1 MMARRLLRLVALLLL
16 AGPGAGRAMAQPRSA
31 PLLPPRGGG
40 GSPAVREA
48 TVGEGTHHAGLVV
61 DFSDGTV
68 ITRCVGFDEATISGY
83 ELLLRSGLTLEV
95 AVSGPGA
102 AVCSIEGTGC
112 PASDCFCHFPPDY
125 WSYWHL
131 EAGSWHYSDV
141 GASGYAVEDGAVDGW
156 IWGDASA
163 PPQVIPFEAICAP
176 PPTPTPTATSTPTS
190 TPTPLPPT
198 ATPTPL
204 PPTPTPTATSR
215 PPTAAPTA
223 TPTPIPLTATPTPLL
238 PTSTPTPIPPTATA
252 TPPPPTATSTPLPT
266 STPTTTATS
275 TATSTP
281 MASPTATLRPSP
293 TCTPTVPPRPSSSN
307 PMADDDLRTALFF
320 FGGALTLA
328 LLVARL
334 KRR

>member
-1 MMARRLLRLVALLLL
+1 MMTRRLLRLVALLLL
-16 AGPGAGRAMAQPRSA
+16 AGPGAGRAMAHPRSA
-31 PLLPPRGGG
+31 PLLPPRGDGG
-40 GSPAVREA
+40 FLAVREA
-48 TVGEGTHHAGLVV
+48 TAGEGAHHAGLVV
-61 DFSDGTV
+61 DFGDGTV

-83 ELLLRSGLTLEV
+83 ELLQRSGLALEV

-131 EAGSWHYSDV
+131 DGESWRYSDV

-176 PPTPTPTATSTPTS
+176 PPTPTPTATPTSTLTATPPPTTPPPTATSTPTAPPPTS
-190 TPTPLPPT
+190 TPLPPTATATPLPPTSTPTATPLPPTATPTPTPLPPT
-198 ATPTPL
+198 ATPTP
-204 PPTPTPTATSR
+204 PPTSTPTPTAT
-215 PPTAAPTA
+215 PMA
-223 TPTPIPLTATPTPLL
+223 
-238 PTSTPTPIPPTATA
+238 TSTPT
-252 TPPPPTATSTPLPT
+252 
-266 STPTTTATS
+266 
-275 TATSTP
+275 
-281 MASPTATLRPSP
+281 ASPTATLRPSP
-293 TCTPTVPPRPSSSN
+293 TCTPTVPPRPPSSN
-307 PMADDDLRTALFF
+307 PMADDDLRTAAFF

>member
-31 PLLPPRGGG
+31 PLLPPRGAG

-61 DFSDGTV
+61 DFGDGTV

-176 PPTPTPTATSTPTS
+176 PPTPTPTATSTPI
-190 TPTPLPPT
+190 PPT

-204 PPTPTPTATSR
+204 PSTPTPIPPTATAIPSPPTATST
-215 PPTAAPTA
+215 PIPPTA
-223 TPTPIPLTATPTPLL
+223 TPTPLP
-238 PTSTPTPIPPTATA
+238 PTSTPTPIPPTATV

-266 STPTTTATS
+266 STPTPAATP

-281 MASPTATLRPSP
+281 TASPTATLRPSP
-293 TCTPTVPPRPSSSN
+293 TRTPTVPPRSSSSN

>member
-16 AGPGAGRAMAQPRSA
+16 AGPGAGRAMAHPRSA

-40 GSPAVREA
+40 GSLAVREA
-48 TVGEGTHHAGLVV
+48 TAGEGAHHAGLVV
-61 DFSDGTV
+61 DFGDGTV

-83 ELLLRSGLTLEV
+83 ELLQRSGLALEV

-131 EAGSWHYSDV
+131 DGESWRYSDV

-176 PPTPTPTATSTPTS
+176 PPTPTPTATPTPTSTPTATAPPTPPPPTATS
-190 TPTPLPPT
+190 TPTAPPPTSTPLPPTATATPLPPTSTPIPPTATPTPTPLPPT
-198 ATPTPL
+198 ATPTPT
-204 PPTPTPTATSR
+204 PTSTPTPTAT
-215 PPTAAPTA
+215 
-223 TPTPIPLTATPTPLL
+223 
-238 PTSTPTPIPPTATA
+238 
-252 TPPPPTATSTPLPT
+252 PTATSTPT
-266 STPTTTATS
+266 
-275 TATSTP
+275 
-281 MASPTATLRPSP
+281 ASPTATLRPSP

-307 PMADDDLRTALFF
+307 PMADDDLRTAAFF

-334 KRR
+334 KR